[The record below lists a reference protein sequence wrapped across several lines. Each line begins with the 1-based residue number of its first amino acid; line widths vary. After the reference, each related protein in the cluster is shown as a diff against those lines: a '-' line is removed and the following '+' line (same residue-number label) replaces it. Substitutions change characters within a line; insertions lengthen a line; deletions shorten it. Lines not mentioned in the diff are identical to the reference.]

1 VKLKQLQEQYVAK
14 LTELRE
20 LAAKAETDNRDF
32 TADEREE
39 VVRRT
44 DELKSIKADIAEA
57 KGDDELRKAIAQLGD
72 DIGLNDDPG
81 TKQRR
86 DPAPAGKGGT
96 IGERFVNSSEFKGFL
111 AKFPNG
117 RIPDSAKGLMS
128 APVQFKDI
136 VTGGSDTSGGAF
148 VQTDYTGIYESLG
161 RRPLTVRDLLSTRQ
175 TGSDTVEFVRQ
186 VTQSNAA
193 SPVAEASGSAA
204 GTESGDVAGTKPQ
217 GSMSFLKVIES
228 VRTIAVWVPATKRA
242 LSDAAQLRGLI
253 DEELRGDLEEEL
265 EDQILAGNGTGE
277 NFTGLASTSGTQSQ
291 AYSATVT
298 GLDPLL
304 ETTLKAS
311 TKVKTVGKAI
321 PTGFLIHPTDW
332 ERIQLA
338 RLAKNP
344 NNEATAGSV
353 PTLHGLPVVESQGLT
368 AGTAWVGDFRKAV
381 LWDRE
386 QATIQVSDSHSDFFV
401 RNLVAI
407 LAEMRAAFGVLRPS
421 AFVQITLDGS

>member
-14 LTELRE
+14 LAELRD
-20 LAAKAETDNRDF
+20 LAAKAETDDRDF

-44 DELKSIKADIAEA
+44 EELKALKAAITEA
-57 KGDDELRKAIAQLGD
+57 KGDDELRKQIAQLGD
-72 DIGLNDDPG
+72 DIGLNDNRD

-96 IGERFVNSSEFKGFL
+96 IGEQFVNSAEFKGFL
-111 AKFPNG
+111 QKFPNG

-148 VQTDYTGIYESLG
+148 VQTDYTGIYEGLG

-193 SPVAEASGSAA
+193 VPVAEATGSSA
-204 GTESGDVAGTKPQ
+204 GTESGDVAGTKPES
-217 GSMSFLKVIES
+217 SMSFLKVTES
-228 VRTIAVWVPATKRA
+228 VRTIAVWVPATKRS
-242 LSDAAQLRGLI
+242 LSDASQLRGLI
-253 DEELRGDLEEEL
+253 DEELRGDLQEEL
-265 EDQILAGNGTGE
+265 EDQILTGDGTGE
-277 NFTGLASTSGTQSQ
+277 NFTGLGSTSGTQSQ

-298 GLDPLL
+298 DLDPLL
-304 ETTLKAS
+304 ETTLKAA

-321 PTGFLIHPTDW
+321 PTGYLIHPTDW
-332 ERIQLA
+332 EKIQLA

-421 AFVQITLDGS
+421 AFVEITLDGS